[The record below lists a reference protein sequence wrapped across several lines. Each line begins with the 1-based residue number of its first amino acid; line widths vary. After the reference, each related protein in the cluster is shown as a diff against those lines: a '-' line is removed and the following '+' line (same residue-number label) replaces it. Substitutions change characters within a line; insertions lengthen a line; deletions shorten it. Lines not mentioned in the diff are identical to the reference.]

1 MAGMNSLSSLL
12 DQLGV
17 GRPLPDG
24 SIWTR
29 ARFAKALGLSPSE
42 LGVKRA
48 GRRVQQDLALACVWA
63 LILDELRTPDG
74 WEVAPRVRAL
84 ALAIVAA
91 RRRARGEEVPD
102 LLELPA
108 RLVTWGIC
116 PSVESAGVVAEHL
129 MTVAQ
134 DRMVEAMIVRGWEGA
149 RNVAVEVVNA

>member
-1 MAGMNSLSSLL
+1 MKLPHLL
-12 DQLGV
+12 DALGV
-17 GRPLPDG
+17 GRPLPSGERWTLAAFADG
-24 SIWTR
+24 I
-29 ARFAKALGLSPSE
+29 
-42 LGVKRA
+42 GVPYVDLTESRA
-48 GRRVQQDLALACVWA
+48 GQPRQERLALACVWA
-63 LILDELRTPDG
+63 LILGEFRTPDG

-134 DRMVEAMIVRGWEGA
+134 DRMVEARIVRGWDGV
-149 RNVAVEVVNA
+149 RDVAVEVVNA